1 MIREIL
7 EKYNLYDYKYKL
19 IHITGTNGKG
29 SVGKYISTG
38 LFSSGKSVGHFQSPH
53 ILKENE
59 RISYNL
65 KDINDSEFEI
75 YKGKVLEIENK
86 EKVKFTY
93 FEKFFIMAMLYFKD
107 KNPEYVVM
115 EVGIGAKDDVTNLL
129 NSKRLC
135 VFTKISID
143 HKKRLGN
150 TIEDIAKNKS
160 HLMRDG
166 VDNVSIYQKESVE
179 EILKQKAKGNIDFV
193 EKSDIKITKEGF
205 FYKDYYFNKK
215 VPNYKI
221 ENISLSI
228 RALEKLDIQLD
239 DKILNTILNTNLI
252 ARFQIVRKNPT
263 IIVDGAHND
272 GAITSLFQNFDKK
285 IYVIFQSRFDKDIEK
300 SFKIIKE
307 KSKEIVI
314 TDIKDVEGHEFD
326 NYKKMELEDAI
337 NYFLDKSS
345 KDDIILITGSLY
357 LAADA
362 LKILE

>member
-7 EKYNLYDYKYKL
+7 QKYNLYDYKYKL

-65 KDINDSEFEI
+65 KNITDNEFEI
-75 YKGKVLEIENK
+75 YKRKVLDIENK
-86 EKVKFTY
+86 EKVEFTY
-93 FEKFFIMAMLYFKD
+93 FEKFFVMAMLYFKD

-129 NSKRLC
+129 NKKRLC

-160 HLMRDG
+160 YLMRDN

-193 EKSDIKITKEGF
+193 EKSNIKITKDGF
-205 FYKDYYFNKK
+205 YYKDYYFNKNI
-215 VPNYKI
+215 PNYKM
-221 ENISLSI
+221 ENIALSI
-228 RALEKLDIQLD
+228 RALEKLNISLD
-239 DKILNTILNTNLI
+239 NEILNNILNTNLI
-252 ARFQIVRKNPT
+252 GRFQIVRENPT

-272 GAITSLFQNFDKK
+272 CAITSLFQNFDKK
-285 IYVIFQSRFDKDIEK
+285 VYVIFQSRFDKDIEK
-300 SFKIIKE
+300 SFNIVKE
-307 KSKEIVI
+307 NSKEIVI
-314 TDIKDVEGHEFD
+314 TYIKDVKGHSFD
-326 NYKKMELEDAI
+326 NYKKMNLEDAI
-337 NYFLDKSS
+337 NYFLDKST

-357 LAADA
+357 LVADA